1 VSAPMGD
8 TAPMWTG
15 RRALV
20 LLFALTLPLVTPK
33 IRGADEIEYFSYL
46 RSLVFDRDVE
56 FGNEYERFY
65 AADPQGLTGFKSTF
79 LDRRETDT
87 GRHINFAPLGCALL
101 WSPFY
106 ILAHASVLAARALG
120 AHVAA
125 DGFSLP
131 YVAAACYASALYGLA
146 GLLLVHDAL
155 RAHGGIPE
163 PAATLSV
170 AGLWLGTP
178 LLYYMTLAPAF
189 SHAPGVFAVALLL
202 WLTLRAAG
210 PPAASVGAWAA
221 IGAAGGLAALVRE
234 QDGLF
239 LIVPAGLLV
248 TLARNEFALAIK
260 LGGPSGPPR
269 PPIARNEFALAIK
282 RGGPSGPPRPPIA
295 RGVILRR
302 AWGAALARGAAMAV
316 AAVIVFIP
324 QLLAY
329 RALTGRFGPSRLVAR
344 KMSWSSP
351 HRLEVLFD
359 PGHGLFAWSPLLLVA
374 AAGLA
379 LLVWRRRDAAA
390 VLLALALALQVWING
405 AVESWTQAG
414 AFGSRRF
421 VCSTPVFAW
430 GLAALLAAVPA
441 RRMRLAA
448 LALVFFAAWNAGLM
462 VQFGLKLMDRQRLEW
477 PRVAVNQVSEVPRH
491 LARAAWLFFTDRERL
506 VKEGP

>member
-1 VSAPMGD
+1 MSAAVD
-8 TAPMWTG
+8 QTERWWAG
-15 RRALV
+15 RRGLV
-20 LLFALTLPLVTPK
+20 LLFVLTLPLVTPK

-46 RSLVFDRDVE
+46 RSLVFDHDVE

-65 AADPQGLTGFKSTF
+65 AADPQGLAGFKSTF

-106 ILAHASVLAARALG
+106 LLAHAGVLAARAGG

-125 DGFSLP
+125 DGFSFP

-155 RAHGGIPE
+155 RTHGRIPE
-163 PAATLSV
+163 PAATLAV

-202 WLTLRAAG
+202 WLSLRAAAR
-210 PPAASVGAWAA
+210 PPASVGAWAA
-221 IGAAGGLAALVRE
+221 IGAVGGLAALVRE

-239 LIVPAGLLV
+239 LIVPAGLL
-248 TLARNEFALAIK
+248 LHRAI
-260 LGGPSGPPR
+260 SGR
-269 PPIARNEFALAIK
+269 E
-282 RGGPSGPPRPPIA
+282 
-295 RGVILRR
+295 
-302 AWGAALARGAAMAV
+302 WGAALVRGLAMAL
-316 AAVIVFIP
+316 AAVVVFIP

-344 KMSWSSP
+344 KMSWWSP
-351 HRLEVLFD
+351 HLFEVLFD

-374 AAGLA
+374 GAGLA
-379 LLVWRRRDAAA
+379 LLVWRRRDAAS
-390 VLLALALALQVWING
+390 VLLALALVLQMWING

-430 GLAALLAAVPA
+430 GLAALLAALPA
-441 RRMRLAA
+441 RRIRLAS
-448 LALVFFAAWNAGLM
+448 LALVLFAAWNAGLM

>member
-1 VSAPMGD
+1 VSTTPRDVAPRG
-8 TAPMWTG
+8 AG

-20 LLFALTLPLVTPK
+20 LLFFLTLPLVTPK
-33 IRGADEIEYFSYL
+33 VRGADEIEYFSYL
-46 RSLVFDRDVE
+46 RSLVFDQDVE
-56 FGNEYERFY
+56 FGDEYERFY
-65 AADPQGLTGFKSTF
+65 AADPNGLAGFKSTF

-106 ILAHASVLAARALG
+106 LLAHVGVLAARAFG
-120 AHVAA
+120 ARVAA
-125 DGFSLP
+125 DGFSFP

-146 GLLLVHDAL
+146 GLLLVHETL
-155 RAHGGIPE
+155 RAHGRIPE

-170 AGLWLGTP
+170 AGLWLATP

-189 SHAPGVFAVALLL
+189 SHAPGVFAVALLV
-202 WLTLRAAG
+202 WLSLRAAAR
-210 PPAASVGAWAA
+210 PRSSVWEWAM

-239 LIVPAGLLV
+239 LIIPGGLL
-248 TLARNEFALAIK
+248 LYHARA
-260 LGGPSGPPR
+260 G
-269 PPIARNEFALAIK
+269 
-282 RGGPSGPPRPPIA
+282 
-295 RGVILRR
+295 R
-302 AWGAALARGAAMAV
+302 AWGAALARGAAMGV
-316 AAVIVFIP
+316 AAVLVFSP
-324 QLLAY
+324 QLFAY

-351 HRLEVLFD
+351 HLLQVLFD

-374 AAGLA
+374 TAGLVY
-379 LLVWRRRDAAA
+379 LVWRRRDATVA
-390 VLLALALALQVWING
+390 LLALALLLQVWING

-414 AFGSRRF
+414 AFGARRF
-421 VCSTPVFAW
+421 VSSTPIFAW

-441 RRMRLAA
+441 RRLRLAVLA
-448 LALVFFAAWNAGLM
+448 LALFAWWNVGLM

-506 VKEGP
+506 VREGP